1 MTIGL
6 ASDHAGFEM
15 KEFIAGFLLSQGY
28 TVKDYGCDSSAS
40 VDYPDYAHAL
50 AEGLGR
56 GECQLGFAF
65 CGSANGITMT
75 LNKHSHVRAA
85 ICWTPEI
92 ATLARTHND
101 ANVCSMPARFIK
113 NEDAATIA
121 EAFLAASFE
130 GGRHARRVAKIAIAA
145 KE

>member
-1 MTIGL
+1 MGIGL

-28 TVKDYGCDSSAS
+28 AIKDYGCSSTES

-50 AEGLGR
+50 GYGMEK

-65 CGSANGITMT
+65 CGSANGISMT
-75 LNKHSHVRAA
+75 LNKHAGIRAA
-85 ICWTPEI
+85 LCWTREI
-92 ATLARTHND
+92 AVLARSHND

-113 NEDAATIA
+113 NEEAAAIA

-130 GGRHARRVAKIAIAA
+130 GGRHEKRVAKIPLG
-145 KE
+145 

>member
-1 MTIGL
+1 MVIGL

-28 TVKDYGCDSSAS
+28 AIKDYGCSSTES

-50 AEGLGR
+50 GYGMEK

-65 CGSANGITMT
+65 CGSANGISMT
-75 LNKHSHVRAA
+75 L
-85 ICWTPEI
+85 
-92 ATLARTHND
+92 D

-113 NEDAATIA
+113 NEEAAAIA

-130 GGRHARRVAKIAIAA
+130 GGRHEKRVAKIPLG
-145 KE
+145 